1 MNAATVK
8 IWVLHLLASAVV
20 IASVYEW
27 LTIGDSTALRL
38 VATALFGLL
47 LVVFTVWLHGVVFAH
62 FREPAASVIAAFRNS
77 LRRLP
82 ILILVAIVAA
92 ASYWLLEWLLG
103 KAYNTSVDI
112 ASWLTLHLQKAV
124 HPSLILRIFTWK
136 VRIVEWMIVPTLL
149 LPLAA
154 QTWKARLREWTFW
167 VLCPVLLLLAIYVPW
182 RLMNWVHW
190 HGSLGIEMT
199 SFIVRWLVAWLLF
212 VTAWFAVVALACGQR
227 PWARK
232 SVLEK

>member
-8 IWVLHLLASAVV
+8 IWAMHLLANALV
-20 IASVYEW
+20 IAGIYEW

-47 LVVFTVWLHGVVFAH
+47 LVGFTVWLHGIVFAH
-62 FREPAASVIAAFRNS
+62 FREPEAGVPAAFRS
-77 LRRLP
+77 ALRRLP
-82 ILILVAIVAA
+82 ILIVVAVIAA

-112 ASWLTLHLQKAV
+112 ASWLTLHLHKAV

-136 VRIVEWMIVPTLL
+136 VRIIEWVIVPVLL

-154 QTWKARLREWTFW
+154 GTWKARLREWTFW

-190 HGSLGIEMT
+190 HGGLGLEMT
-199 SFIVRWLVAWLLF
+199 SFIARWLVAWLLF
-212 VTAWFAVVALACGQR
+212 VTAWFAVVALACGRR
-227 PWARK
+227 PWVRK

>member
-8 IWVLHLLASAVV
+8 IWFMHLVANALV
-20 IASVYEW
+20 IAGIYEW

-47 LVVFTVWLHGVVFAH
+47 LVVFTVWLHGIVFAH
-62 FREPAASVIAAFRNS
+62 FREPEASVIAGFRS
-77 LRRLP
+77 ALRRLP
-82 ILILVAIVAA
+82 LLILIALLAA
-92 ASYWLLEWLLG
+92 ASYWLLEWMLG

-112 ASWLTLHLQKAV
+112 ASWLTLHLHKAV
-124 HPSLILRIFTWK
+124 HPSLIVRIFTWK
-136 VRIVEWMIVPTLL
+136 VWIVEWVIVPVLL

-154 QTWKARLREWTFW
+154 GMWKARLREWTFW
-167 VLCPVLLLLAIYVPW
+167 IGCPVLLLLAVYVPW

-190 HGSLGIEMT
+190 SGGLGLEMT

-212 VTAWFAVVALACGQR
+212 VTAWFAVVALTCGRRLRLRRATVQ
-227 PWARK
+227 
-232 SVLEK
+232 

>member
-8 IWVLHLLASAVV
+8 IWFMHLVANALV

-47 LVVFTVWLHGVVFAH
+47 LVVFTVWLHGIVFAH
-62 FREPAASVIAAFRNS
+62 FREPEASVIAGFRS
-77 LRRLP
+77 ALRRLP
-82 ILILVAIVAA
+82 LLILIALLAA
-92 ASYWLLEWLLG
+92 ASYWLLEWMLG

-112 ASWLTLHLQKAV
+112 ASWLTLHLHKAV
-124 HPSLILRIFTWK
+124 HPSLIVRIFTWK
-136 VRIVEWMIVPTLL
+136 VWIVEWVIVPVLL

-154 QTWKARLREWTFW
+154 GMWKARLREWTFW
-167 VLCPVLLLLAIYVPW
+167 IGCPVLLLLAVYVPW

-190 HGSLGIEMT
+190 YGGLGLEMT

-212 VTAWFAVVALACGQR
+212 VTAWFAVVALTCGRRLRLRRATVQ
-227 PWARK
+227 
-232 SVLEK
+232 

>member
-8 IWVLHLLASAVV
+8 IWALHLVANAVV
-20 IASVYEW
+20 IAGVYEW

-47 LVVFTVWLHGVVFAH
+47 LVVFTVWLHGIVFAH
-62 FREPAASVIAAFRNS
+62 FREPEASVTVAFRS
-77 LRRLP
+77 ALRRLP
-82 ILILVAIVAA
+82 LLILVAIVAA
-92 ASYWLLEWLLG
+92 GLYWLLEWLLG

-112 ASWLTLHLQKAV
+112 ASWLTLHLHKAV

-136 VRIVEWMIVPTLL
+136 VRIVEWVIVPVLL

-154 QTWKARLREWTFW
+154 KTWTARLREWTFW

-182 RLMNWVHW
+182 RLMNWVRW
-190 HGSLGIEMT
+190 HGGLGLEMT
-199 SFIVRWLVAWLLF
+199 SFIARWLVAWLLF
-212 VTAWFAVVALACGQR
+212 VTAWFAVVALACG
-227 PWARK
+227 RK
-232 SVLEK
+232 LWVRRSVVEK